1 VSWPLRL
8 VSAVFFL
15 IQPFV
20 CCPAAF
26 AQAVVLAQTSQAE
39 NPADGEPGLNMP
51 SGEPVAVNKTLPLFT
66 PPGNFALSANPSD
79 DQITRCGLFA
89 EPLVP
94 LRPRVAG
101 AEANTENTAL
111 ATALKRYAARTDG
124 EDVSALS
131 DFCAQNAES
140 RWEAA
145 MQHNLGLIAYHQG
158 YFSQALA
165 HWEQAWEIGK
175 KATQFQAVALAN
187 ESLAQL
193 MRMNARLG
201 RMGRVKVL
209 LADAENRKLTGNA
222 ASMLSDT
229 KDALALMQ
237 NDPSHSFRCGPL
249 ALAQIRASLKIR
261 DNKDAM
267 ILAAPSTSRGCSL
280 AQVAQLAQAADL
292 DYQIAKRDAGALVIT
307 PAVVHWKVGHYA
319 ALVKEAGGKLLS
331 KDLTF
336 GNNTWLSQKALDA
349 EASGYFL
356 VPKQIM
362 PVR

>member
-1 VSWPLRL
+1 MKNATRTRPVSWPLRL

-111 ATALKRYAARTDG
+111 ATVLKRYVARTDS
-124 EDVSALS
+124 EDVSPLS

-145 MQHNLGLIAYHQG
+145 LQHNLGLIAYQQG

-187 ESLAQL
+187 ESLAQP

-201 RMGRVKVL
+201 RTGRVKVL
-209 LADAENRKLTGNA
+209 LADARK
-222 ASMLSDT
+222 S
-229 KDALALMQ
+229 
-237 NDPSHSFRCGPL
+237 
-249 ALAQIRASLKIR
+249 
-261 DNKDAM
+261 
-267 ILAAPSTSRGCSL
+267 
-280 AQVAQLAQAADL
+280 AADR
-292 DYQIAKRDAGALVIT
+292 KRGVDAERHQGCPGADAERPVALVPLWAAGAGANSRL
-307 PAVVHWKVGHYA
+307 
-319 ALVKEAGGKLLS
+319 
-331 KDLTF
+331 
-336 GNNTWLSQKALDA
+336 A
-349 EASGYFL
+349 ENL
-356 VPKQIM
+356 
-362 PVR
+362 